1 MKKQMVIKNGFYKK
15 YVEDQKPAIQEKMKS
30 EKSKDSMARVI
41 YNVLSAVFRI
51 IGYVVLFGL
60 SSVGLTALINDSL
73 RRVLLE
79 ILR

>member
-15 YVEDQKPAIQEKMKS
+15 YVEDQKSAIQPKPKS
-30 EKSKDSMARVI
+30 DKPKDNIVRVA

-51 IGYVVLFGL
+51 IGYVLLFGL